1 MGQAPTAHRLL
12 LGLGCSALLLGSGC
26 VGRPGLAPGA
36 GAEPVSG
43 QPAPT
48 TTPVQIPAATPA
60 APMPGAPGG
69 STLNPPAGPGP
80 ASPGTASSGSAASGS
95 GSPGSGSSGPANA
108 GSLSNLPP
116 VSLPVLPSDPALPA
130 AAGLRY
136 PLVPADP
143 AAIAALLAG
152 LEPAMRS
159 PSTPD
164 DQLAVLGHQQQVI
177 YRVLAHR
184 QDLAQQV
191 RAQLPARWQG
201 VFDHHIAARRE
212 FIAMHPPGRQR
223 PTQLPAW
230 RIIPPEPAEKLL
242 GYYRE
247 AAAATGIPWQV
258 LAAVNLVETGMGRI
272 DGISVAD
279 ARGPMQFLPSTWA
292 EPGIGNGT
300 DIRDP
305 RSAIF
310 GAARYLVRRGGLK
323 DISKALWGYN
333 NSDHYGRAVLHYA
346 ALLREDPAA
355 YFGLY
360 HWQIH
365 FASSAGDL
373 WLPVGYNEP
382 RSIPVAAWLAKQPAG
397 RPPAGSSGY

>member
-1 MGQAPTAHRLL
+1 MGQVRTAHRLL
-12 LGLGCSALLLGSGC
+12 LGLGCGALVLGSGC
-26 VGRPGLAPGA
+26 VVRSGLAPGA
-36 GAEPVSG
+36 GAQPVSS
-43 QPAPT
+43 QPAASPGS
-48 TTPVQIPAATPA
+48 ASGPA
-60 APMPGAPGG
+60 APAI
-69 STLNPPAGPGP
+69 
-80 ASPGTASSGSAASGS
+80 
-95 GSPGSGSSGPANA
+95 
-108 GSLSNLPP
+108 
-116 VSLPVLPSDPALPA
+116 PVLPSDPPLPT
-130 AAGLRY
+130 AGGLPY
-136 PLVPADP
+136 PRVPAGA
-143 AAIAALLAG
+143 AAIAARLAT
-152 LEPAMRS
+152 LEPALRS
-159 PSTPD
+159 PATPEE
-164 DQLAVLGHQQQVI
+164 QLAALAHQQQVI

-184 QDLAQQV
+184 QELAQQV
-191 RAQLPARWQG
+191 RAQLPPRWQG
-201 VFDHHIAARRE
+201 VFDHHVAARRE
-212 FIAMHPPGRQR
+212 FIAMHPRRQR
-223 PTQLPAW
+223 PSQLPAW

-292 EPGIGNGT
+292 EPGIGNGA

-323 DISKALWGYN
+323 DISKGLWGYN

-346 ALLREDPAA
+346 ALMRDDPAA
-355 YFGLY
+355 YTGLY

-373 WLPVGYNEP
+373 WLPVGYDES
-382 RSIPVAAWLAKQPAG
+382 RSIPVGAWLAKQPAG

>member
-26 VGRPGLAPGA
+26 VLRPGLAPQV
-36 GAEPVSG
+36 GAEPVGGQLSG
-43 QPAPT
+43 T
-48 TTPVQIPAATPA
+48 TTPLLIPAVTPA
-60 APMPGAPGG
+60 APLPGAPGG
-69 STLNPPAGPGP
+69 STLNPPA
-80 ASPGTASSGSAASGS
+80 SPGSASSGSAASGS
-95 GSPGSGSSGPANA
+95 GSPGAGSSGLASP
-108 GSLSNLPP
+108 GSPSQPP
-116 VSLPVLPSDPALPA
+116 QVSLPVLPKDPAQPA

-136 PLVPADP
+136 PLVPTDP

-152 LEPAMRS
+152 VEPALRS
-159 PSTPD
+159 PSTPE

-177 YRVLAHR
+177 YRVLAYR

-191 RAQLPARWQG
+191 RAQLPPRWQG

-212 FIAMHPPGRQR
+212 FIAMHPRRQR
-223 PTQLPAW
+223 PAQLPAW
-230 RIIPPEPAEKLL
+230 RIIQPEPAEKLL

-382 RSIPVAAWLAKQPAG
+382 RSIPVAVWLARQPAA